1 MIAEAH
7 FSRSEAFAD
16 DLHLD
21 ADETLVVP
29 IDLSQGQFVVLTY
42 ENLTDGATS
51 GVAWFSTS
59 YNCWVDSTT
68 GSKWSDVT
76 IHWKEV

>member
-16 DLHLD
+16 DMHLD

-29 IDLSQGQFVVLTY
+29 IDLSQGPFVVLTY
-42 ENLTDGATS
+42 ETLTDGATTAIAHYS
-51 GVAWFSTS
+51 KG
-59 YNCWVDSTT
+59 CWVDRT
-68 GSKWSDVT
+68 GRKWSDVT
-76 IHWKEV
+76 IHWKNEN